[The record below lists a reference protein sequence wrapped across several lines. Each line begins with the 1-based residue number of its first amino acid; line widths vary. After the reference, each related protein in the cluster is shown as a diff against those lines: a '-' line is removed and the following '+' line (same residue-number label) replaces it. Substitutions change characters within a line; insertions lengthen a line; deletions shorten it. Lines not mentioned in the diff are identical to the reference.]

1 MEQFRLS
8 NNHGSY
14 QWGKMIYPYD
24 LIKLLHDFIFVNM
37 SRKTLDQNVMKKKKL
52 TLVTLFEL

>member
-8 NNHGSY
+8 NNNGSD

-24 LIKLLHDFIFVNM
+24 LIKLLHGFIFVSM
-37 SRKTLDQNVMKKKKL
+37 SRKTLDQNVTKKKS
-52 TLVTLFEL
+52 